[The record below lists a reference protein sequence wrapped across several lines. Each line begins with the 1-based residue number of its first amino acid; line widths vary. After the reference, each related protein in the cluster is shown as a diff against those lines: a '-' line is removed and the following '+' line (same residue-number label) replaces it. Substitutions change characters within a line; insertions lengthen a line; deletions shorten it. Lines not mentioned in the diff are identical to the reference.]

1 MRFKL
6 VDGRVDGVW
15 LGKEEAVNSSSS
27 SSRRGG
33 GAQRWRQ
40 WQYVVDESGP
50 LNG

>member
-6 VDGRVDGVW
+6 VNGRVDEVW
-15 LGKEEAVNSSSS
+15 LGKEEVVNSSG
-27 SSRRGG
+27 SRRG